1 MGFWRIQYATI
12 ALREERRRHQHSRA
26 VREPSLGARV
36 YFTDRGIE
44 ELQAR
49 RGEDEVTLAWLADQ
63 LRAFVDLNPEF
74 ETPIERL
81 ATWLARLED
90 EEE

>member
-1 MGFWRIQYATI
+1 MYI
-12 ALREERRRHQHSRA
+12 
-26 VREPSLGARV
+26 
-36 YFTDRGIE
+36 TDRGIE

>member
-1 MGFWRIQYATI
+1 
-12 ALREERRRHQHSRA
+12 
-26 VREPSLGARV
+26 V